1 MATNES
7 KQNLWHAIKFTLFSI
22 SAGLIQIASFTLFLE
37 VLHWDTW
44 LSYLVSLV
52 LSVVWNFTFNR
63 KFTFHATGSNLR
75 RAMLLV
81 LAYYL
86 VFTPLSTLWTALL
99 TGSNPFTGQEATC
112 AQWLKYVVEIGTM
125 VVNFATEFV
134 WQKFVVFKDT
144 AQKK

>member
-1 MATNES
+1 MSETQEKKS
-7 KQNLWHAIKFTLFSI
+7 LWQAIKFTLFSI
-22 SAGLIQIASFTLFLE
+22 SAGVIQIGSYTLLLE
-37 VLHWDTW
+37 VLHFDTW
-44 LSYLVSLV
+44 LSYLISLV

-63 KFTFHATGSNLR
+63 KYTFHANGNLR

-86 VFTPLSTLWTALL
+86 VFTPLSTLWTAVL

-125 VVNFATEFV
+125 LVNFTTEFV
-134 WQKFVVFKDT
+134 WQKFVVYKDE
-144 AQKK
+144 K